1 MGKPPRWLLGL
12 GPLMAGLSAGI
23 SGARLDNPSVW
34 VLIGIGLIFG
44 FIPGLIYLIWKT
56 ASKDR
61 D

>member
-1 MGKPPRWLLGL
+1 MGKPPRWLLWL
-12 GPLMAGLSAGI
+12 GPPMAGFSAGF
-23 SGARLDNPSVW
+23 SNGKLDNPSVW
-34 VLIGIGLIFG
+34 VLFAIVLIFG